1 MNDGQG
7 DPLPVFIGAASLEIR
22 SERARAGDDT
32 IILKRAVQ
40 LLRSRTALFRI
51 MDRRGGME

>member
-7 DPLPVFIGAASLEIR
+7 DPLPVFIGAASLEIG

-32 IILKRAVQ
+32 I
-40 LLRSRTALFRI
+40 
-51 MDRRGGME
+51 MDRRGGRE